1 MAVAVWGQ
9 TDDLLNVNFVKDLKK
24 KDGMEKEILDEQM
37 SLADVKIPICPKPSS
52 IPTLKLNKGTTTLGF
67 QYNGGVIIAV
77 DSRASTGQYIASST
91 TMKVIE
97 INNYMLG
104 TMAGGAADCQF
115 WHRVVGQECRLWEL
129 RNNQRITIAAASKI
143 MWNILYQ
150 YRNHG
155 LSVGTMVAGWGSQG
169 PSLYMMDD
177 SGTRLK
183 GNLFSVG
190 SGSIYAYGVLDADY
204 REDLTDEEAIAL
216 GRRAILHATHRD
228 AGSGG
233 AIQVYRIHK
242 PDENG
247 NSWTKELRE
256 DCMSLWEKAQADKS
270 MAKHGPLDP

>member
-1 MAVAVWGQ
+1 MALAVWDDQ
-9 TDDLLNVNFVKDLKK
+9 DDLLNANFIKVAQKRGQRVEEDMIG
-24 KDGMEKEILDEQM
+24 DMA
-37 SLADVKIPICPKPSS
+37 LADVKIPICPKPSV
-52 IPTLKLNKGTTTLGF
+52 IPALKLNKGTTTLGF
-67 QYNGGVIIAV
+67 QYNGGIIIAV

-115 WHRVVGQECRLWEL
+115 WHRVLGQECRLWEL

-143 MWNILYQ
+143 LWNILYH

-204 REDLTDEEAIAL
+204 RADLSDEEAIAL
-216 GRRAILHATHRD
+216 GTRAILHATHRD

-233 AIQVYRIHK
+233 WIQVYHIHK
-242 PDENG
+242 PDANG
-247 NSWTKELRE
+247 NAWERVVRE
-256 DCMSLWEKAQADKS
+256 DCMVLFQKGQEEKT
-270 MAKHGPLDP
+270 MAKLGPNDP